1 MSRCVVTGLDEAG
14 KSCFIADGPAPP
26 LGDTVSLAWRTAA
39 VPADNT
45 VAPPTSEHDSPA
57 AGQLFE
63 MMHGGGTTFMLVRMA
78 PGARADFHAT
88 DTIDY
93 ITMLSGRMVLETETG
108 ETTLEPGDLCVDR
121 GILHAWRNDG
131 AEAALYTVVTIPS
144 HPVGAG
150 RTV

>member
-1 MSRCVVTGLDEAG
+1 MSRRVVTGLNEAG
-14 KSCFIADGPAPP
+14 KSCFIADDAVPT
-26 LGDTVSLAWRTAA
+26 LGDTVSLAWRTRG
-39 VPADNT
+39 VPADNS
-45 VAPPTSEHDSPA
+45 VVQGPFDNAAPA
-57 AGQLFE
+57 AGLLFE
-63 MMHGGGTTFMLVRMA
+63 MMHGGTTFMLVRMA

-131 AEAALYTVVTIPS
+131 AEAALYTVVTIPA
-144 HPVGAG
+144 HPVGSG

>member
-1 MSRCVVTGLDEAG
+1 MSRRVVTGLDEAG
-14 KSCFIADGPAPP
+14 KSCFIADGAVLP
-26 LGDTVSLAWRTAA
+26 LGDTVSIAWRTAG

-45 VAPPTSEHDSPA
+45 VVLAPPDNTAPVP
-57 AGQLFE
+57 GLLFE

-131 AEAALYTVVTIPS
+131 AEEALYTVVTIPS